1 MELRGS
7 FRLAEAAPCTDV
19 VLSCRSVS
27 WRLFPGAQRSP
38 NRGTAQVG
46 RSSKTPKAQP
56 HPIPSPSASSL
67 SATSTSPPYPESGD
81 GPLGPKRCTVAAS
94 RVGNV
99 PGRASLEDLHSLFRE
114 MPSAP
119 RRAGGV
125 TTSARH
131 SPVPSPNPCSIR
143 ELGSRFVEQTRPRA
157 QVPGWGQPHATH
169 CPNPPPN
176 PKSPPPSPAAWIRAN
191 KTHCKEPPI
200 THSHHPIFPDAVGMW
215 QQRHPDAAL
224 PYGCNGTYLVMQW

>member
-19 VLSCRSVS
+19 VLSCCSVS
-27 WRLFPGAQRSP
+27 WRLFPRAQRSP

-56 HPIPSPSASSL
+56 HPILSPSASSL

-143 ELGSRFVEQTRPRA
+143 ELGSRFVEQTHPRA

-169 CPNPPPN
+169 CPNPPPQPQIPTPIPCCVDQSKQN
-176 PKSPPPSPAAWIRAN
+176 TLQRAPHHPQPPPHIP
-191 KTHCKEPPI
+191 
-200 THSHHPIFPDAVGMW
+200 
-215 QQRHPDAAL
+215 
-224 PYGCNGTYLVMQW
+224 